1 METLDK
7 DKLPQNWR
15 APLIKVVS
23 NHVWQVCD
31 RVDLTDPANHPN
43 GDGSGKSP
51 AYGAYAGPVEQL
63 LNNAFE
69 GALKNWEIGP
79 FAAWIGKTKVF
90 NELDLQWDFAI
101 SLPNQHLTRP
111 LPGSAGAAVAAG
123 AAAAVAVGQG
133 SGAGAG
139 APAAGQGGGS
149 SGGGAEQALLL
160 PPPCGGECGS
170 SSSSDGSAG
179 TGFGF
184 GSSAGG
190 GPITNPHGNGF
201 GLVCAEEDIPVEEQW
216 SLVVWLKPGERGT
229 AVDLARFVAVVDK
242 MASPA
247 YAKAAAGSWD
257 IFLSHFQGNA
267 GNTVMSLKALLEAA
281 SPGLRCWLD
290 KDEDA
295 TEAGMRR
302 GVAGSRYYLL
312 FLTQGVL
319 ARPFVQLEARE
330 ALALGKPVI
339 LVHET
344 DPRFGAAP
352 SFNDYVGEA
361 PPDLKQLFSMANSIP
376 WYREE
381 EFRIVSIKKILQAAG
396 RAAI

>member
-1 METLDK
+1 MEQLDK
-7 DKLPQNWR
+7 DQLPQNWR

-23 NHVWQVCD
+23 NHVWQVCE
-31 RVDLTDPANHPN
+31 RVDMTDPANHPSV
-43 GDGSGKSP
+43 DGSGKSP

-90 NELDLQWDFAI
+90 NDLDLQWDFAI

-111 LPGSAGAAVAAG
+111 VGSAEPTGTAATVRRPTRQPQGAARANCDATSFGYSHHTHALQTAAM
-123 AAAAVAVGQG
+123 V
-133 SGAGAG
+133 
-139 APAAGQGGGS
+139 
-149 SGGGAEQALLL
+149 E
-160 PPPCGGECGS
+160 E
-170 SSSSDGSAG
+170 
-179 TGFGF
+179 
-184 GSSAGG
+184 
-190 GPITNPHGNGF
+190 
-201 GLVCAEEDIPVEEQW
+201 EEDIPVEEQW
-216 SLVVWLKPGERGT
+216 SLIVWLKPGERGT
-229 AVDLARFVAVVDK
+229 TVDLRRFTAVVDK
-242 MASPA
+242 MANPA
-247 YAKAAAGSWD
+247 FIKSADGSWD

-267 GNTVMSLKALLEAA
+267 GNTVMSLKALLESA

-302 GVAGSRYYLL
+302 GVAGSKYYLV
-312 FLTQGVL
+312 FLTKGVFT
-319 ARPFVQLEARE
+319 RPFVQLEARE

-344 DPRFGAAP
+344 DQRFGAAP
-352 SFNDYVGEA
+352 GFNDYVAEA
-361 PPDLKQLFSMANSIP
+361 PPDLKQIFSLANSIP

-381 EFRIVSIKKILQAAG
+381 EFRAGDTSEASAFLSTTSMARPFPASRVSMARHFPAS
-396 RAAI
+396 RVSMARHFPASRVSMARHFPASPRY

>member
-1 METLDK
+1 MTMETLDK

-31 RVDLTDPANHPN
+31 RVDLTDPGNHPN

-79 FAAWIGKTKVF
+79 FAAWVGKTKVF

-111 LPGSAGAAVAAG
+111 LGAAGAAGAGAGAAVAA
-123 AAAAVAVGQG
+123 
-133 SGAGAG
+133 AGE
-139 APAAGQGGGS
+139 GS
-149 SGGGAEQALLL
+149 SGGAEQALLL
-160 PPPCGGECGS
+160 PSPYGRECGS

-179 TGFGF
+179 TGYGF

-190 GPITNPHGNGF
+190 GPIADPHGNGF
-201 GLVCAEEDIPVEEQW
+201 GLVSAEEDIPVEEQW

-229 AVDLARFVAVVDK
+229 AVDLPRFVAVVDK

-247 YAKAAAGSWD
+247 YAKAASGSWD

-267 GNTVMSLKALLEAA
+267 GNTVMSMKALLESA

-344 DPRFGAAP
+344 DPRFGAAA

>member
-1 METLDK
+1 MEQLDK
-7 DKLPQNWR
+7 DQLPQNWR

-23 NHVWQVCD
+23 NHVWQACE
-31 RVDLTDPANHPN
+31 RVDMTDPANHPS

-51 AYGAYAGPVEQL
+51 AYGAYAGPVESL

-79 FAAWIGKTKVF
+79 FAAWIGKTQVF
-90 NELDLQWDFAI
+90 NDLDLQWDFAI

-111 LPGSAGAAVAAG
+111 VGALG
-123 AAAAVAVGQG
+123 TKR
-133 SGAGAG
+133 AGAG
-139 APAAGQGGGS
+139 GV
-149 SGGGAEQALLL
+149 GAE
-160 PPPCGGECGS
+160 
-170 SSSSDGSAG
+170 
-179 TGFGF
+179 
-184 GSSAGG
+184 
-190 GPITNPHGNGF
+190 
-201 GLVCAEEDIPVEEQW
+201 EEDIPVEEQW
-216 SLVVWLKPGERGT
+216 SLIVWLKPGERGT
-229 AVDLARFVAVVDK
+229 TVDMRRFVAVVDK
-242 MASPA
+242 MANPA
-247 YAKAAAGSWD
+247 FTKSADGSWD
-257 IFLSHFQGNA
+257 IFLSHYQGNA
-267 GNTVMSLKALLEAA
+267 GNTVMSLKALLESA

-319 ARPFVQLEARE
+319 TRPFVQLEARE

-352 SFNDYVGEA
+352 SFNDYVSEA
-361 PPDLKQLFSMANSIP
+361 PSDLKQVFNLANSIP

-381 EFRIVSIKKILQAAG
+381 EFR
-396 RAAI
+396 

>member
-1 METLDK
+1 MTMETLDK

-31 RVDLTDPANHPN
+31 RVDLTDPGNHPN

-79 FAAWIGKTKVF
+79 FAAWVGKTKVF
-90 NELDLQWDFAI
+90 NELDLQ
-101 SLPNQHLTRP
+101 LCYCRRLT
-111 LPGSAGAAVAAG
+111 AV
-123 AAAAVAVGQG
+123 
-133 SGAGAG
+133 S
-139 APAAGQGGGS
+139 
-149 SGGGAEQALLL
+149 
-160 PPPCGGECGS
+160 
-170 SSSSDGSAG
+170 
-179 TGFGF
+179 
-184 GSSAGG
+184 
-190 GPITNPHGNGF
+190 
-201 GLVCAEEDIPVEEQW
+201 AEEDIPVEEQW

-229 AVDLARFVAVVDK
+229 AVDLPRFVAVVDK

-247 YAKAAAGSWD
+247 YAKAASGSWD
-257 IFLSHFQGNA
+257 IFLSHF
-267 GNTVMSLKALLEAA
+267 
-281 SPGLRCWLD
+281 
-290 KDEDA
+290 
-295 TEAGMRR
+295 
-302 GVAGSRYYLL
+302 
-312 FLTQGVL
+312 
-319 ARPFVQLEARE
+319 QLEARE

-344 DPRFGAAP
+344 DPRFGAAA

-381 EFRIVSIKKILQAAG
+381 EFSTGDQHQHAAHAYG
-396 RAAI
+396 TPRRTMAIWHAPICRPAVRRSHPPSTQPASHYCGT